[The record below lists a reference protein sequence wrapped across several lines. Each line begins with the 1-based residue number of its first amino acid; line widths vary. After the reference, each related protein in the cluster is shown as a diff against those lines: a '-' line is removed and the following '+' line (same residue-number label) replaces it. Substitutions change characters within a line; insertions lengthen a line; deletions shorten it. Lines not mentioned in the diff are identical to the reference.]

1 MAVASR
7 ERIEVI
13 TGPTASGKTAL
24 ALSRASEDEYIEIV
38 NADAF
43 QIYRGFDIGT
53 AKTPPS
59 VREQIPHHLIDIAEP
74 HEAYNAGQYAHDARE
89 AIEDILSRGNKPLVV
104 GGSGLYIDALFNGI
118 SSYTIDDDAKQSAT
132 EQYRQEL
139 QTDGFSVL
147 HERLK
152 DIDPDLY
159 SQIARERN
167 PLRLERAWVHYYATG
182 TPLGEARKD
191 KDIFR
196 HEPQF
201 TVLLPEREE
210 LRARIAGRVDAML
223 EAGWLGEVV
232 TLLKQG
238 VTRDMPAMRAIGYHE
253 VADLADGKLSLDQAR
268 EMITTQTR
276 QYAKRQITWM
286 KRYQAN

>member
-1 MAVASR
+1 MAVETAQ
-7 ERIEVI
+7 RIEVI

-24 ALSRASEDEYIEIV
+24 ALSRAQADDSIEIV

-43 QIYRGFDIGT
+43 QVYRGFDIGT
-53 AKTPPS
+53 AKTS
-59 VREQIPHHLIDIAEP
+59 LATRKQIPHHLIDIADPQES
-74 HEAYNAGQYAHDARE
+74 YNAGQYAHDARE
-89 AIEDILSRGNKPLVV
+89 AIENILIRDKKPLVV
-104 GGSGLYIDALFNGI
+104 GGSGLYIDALFYGI
-118 SSYTIDDDAKQSAT
+118 SSLAIDEEAKGAAIRK
-132 EQYRQEL
+132 YRSEL
-139 QTDGFSVL
+139 QEEGFAVL

-159 SQIARERN
+159 AQIAREQN

-191 KDIFR
+191 RHTFR
-196 HEPQF
+196 HIPYF

-210 LRARIAGRVDAML
+210 LRARIADRVDAML

-232 TLLKQG
+232 ALLKHG
-238 VTRDMPAMRAIGYHE
+238 VTKDMQAMRAIGYKE
-253 VADLADGKLSLDQAR
+253 VADLADGKLTLGQTR
-268 EMITTQTR
+268 EMIITQTR

-286 KRYQAN
+286 KRYQAT